1 MFLLSLFTLTEFV
14 DIFCLLLQVGT
25 ELYMS
30 PEQVEKK
37 PYNHKVDIYSLGL
50 ILFELL
56 VPFKTQMERIDTMT
70 KLKKLEFPKEFIDEP
85 ECELVK
91 SMLEHDPG
99 QRPEAIGIL
108 NMDFL
113 CQALDDHEAN
123 QFVNAGGDYQHHHHG
138 GSQRR
143 RKHLSSGGNGSSIEY
158 SQ

>member
-1 MFLLSLFTLTEFV
+1 
-14 DIFCLLLQVGT
+14 
-25 ELYMS
+25 MS

-70 KLKKLEFPKEFIDEP
+70 KLKKLEFPKEFIDQP

-99 QRPEAIGIL
+99 KRPEVCMMINLTEKII
-108 NMDFL
+108 FL
-113 CQALDDHEAN
+113 KVVNKLN
-123 QFVNAGGDYQHHHHG
+123 QFH
-138 GSQRR
+138 
-143 RKHLSSGGNGSSIEY
+143 EF
-158 SQ
+158 

>member
-1 MFLLSLFTLTEFV
+1 
-14 DIFCLLLQVGT
+14 
-25 ELYMS
+25 MS

-70 KLKKLEFPKEFIDEP
+70 KLKKLEFPKEFIDQP

-99 QRPEAIGIL
+99 KRPEVCMMINLTEKII
-108 NMDFL
+108 FL
-113 CQALDDHEAN
+113 KVVNKLN
-123 QFVNAGGDYQHHHHG
+123 QFHEILIVVFFRPWAF
-138 GSQRR
+138 
-143 RKHLSSGGNGSSIEY
+143 
-158 SQ
+158 